1 MTGQVEEFLGR
12 AATKP
17 ARLTVR
23 ELLAIWGYKARTY
36 ESVARI
42 QRDLSAAGLRCV
54 PDLATGDGNSVVRVG
69 VLVSVTEPE
78 ADIPHGEEGTPEQ
91 QDERLRLPPVALLV
105 RHIPSATGGIVSVGS
120 DETLEKAQA
129 LMSAYD
135 YSQLAVMSGA
145 RDLDGAVSWR
155 SIARAGLSKSRI
167 TLTDATVS
175 LPKVV
180 HANDDLLGQIDSIY
194 RTDFVFVRDEDQR
207 ISGIITAADLTV
219 QFRNLT
225 EPFFQLGEIEG
236 RLRRCI
242 DRVFS
247 AEELRAATGDKRL
260 DSAENMT
267 FWQYRQLLDDDTR
280 WKRMGWH
287 VDRETFI
294 DYLEAARKVRNRV
307 MHFGEELKHADKH
320 KLLQCLNFMRALD
333 PLP

>member
-1 MTGQVEEFLGR
+1 LSSQVEEFLGR
-12 AATKP
+12 AA
-17 ARLTVR
+17 AESAQLNVR

-42 QRDLSAAGLRCV
+42 QRDLSAAGLRCD
-54 PDLATGDGNSVVRVG
+54 PDLSAGGGDSVVRVG
-69 VLVSVTEPE
+69 APVSTAETE
-78 ADIPHGEEGTPEQ
+78 ADAPTGGEEIPEQ
-91 QDERLRLPPVALLV
+91 QDERLQLPPVALLV
-105 RHIPSATGGIVSVGS
+105 RHIASAIGGIVSVRP

-129 LMSAYD
+129 LMSAHD
-135 YSQLAVMSGA
+135 YSQLAVMSGT

-155 SIARAGLSKSRI
+155 SIARAGLSKSQI
-167 TLTDATVS
+167 TLADATVS

-180 HANDDLLGQIDSIY
+180 HANDDLLGQIEAIY
-194 RTDFVFVRDEDQR
+194 RNDFVFVRDEDQR

-219 QFRNLT
+219 KFRNLT

-242 DRVFS
+242 DRVFG
-247 AEELRAATGDKRL
+247 AEELRAATGDKKL

-267 FWQYRQLLDDDTR
+267 FWQYKQLLDDDTR

-307 MHFGEELKHADKH
+307 MHFGEELSPEDKRT
-320 KLLQCLNFMRALD
+320 LVQCLNFMRALD